1 MHVANLKSIWD
12 QSEIE
17 LGSSQDQFGIDLE
30 LIQNGL
36 WINSGSSWDQFSFK
50 LGSIQNQRGI
60 AS

>member
-1 MHVANLKSIWD
+1 MNVANLKSIWD

-17 LGSSQDQFGIDLE
+17 LGSSRDQFGVDLE
-30 LIQNGL
+30 LIQNGFG
-36 WINSGSSWDQFSFK
+36 INSGSNLDQFRFE